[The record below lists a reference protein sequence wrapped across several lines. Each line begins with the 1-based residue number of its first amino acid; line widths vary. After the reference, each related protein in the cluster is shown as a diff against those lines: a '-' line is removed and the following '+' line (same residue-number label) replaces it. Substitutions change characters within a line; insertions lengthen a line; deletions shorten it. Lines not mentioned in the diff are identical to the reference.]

1 MSARKS
7 NAEKA
12 LAGTLKPVNTNA
24 HEAIGVSG
32 PPDLGKASLTPTA
45 RKFLPWF
52 LGLLAPTC
60 KLSAENG
67 PALIAM
73 LEDWAEM
80 QDCRETIQK
89 EGRFF
94 RTVNEKTGSEMIRV
108 HPAVAVLA
116 AADKRF
122 GRYADQFGLT
132 PATRLKATALLDH
145 QPKLNPFDA
154 I

>member
-7 NAEKA
+7 NAQKA
-12 LAGTLKPVNTNA
+12 LAGTLRPMTTSA
-24 HEAIGVSG
+24 HEPVAVSG
-32 PPDLGKASLTPTA
+32 PPDLGEANLTESA

-52 LGLLAPTC
+52 LDLLAPTC
-60 KLSAENG
+60 KLSPENG
-67 PALIAM
+67 PAFIAM

-80 QDCRETIQK
+80 QDCREVIQR

-94 RTVNEKTGSEMIRV
+94 RTINEKTGCEMVRV
-108 HPAVAVLA
+108 HPAVGILA

-132 PATRLKATALLDH
+132 PATRLKATALLEH
-145 QPKLNPFDA
+145 EPKRNPFDD